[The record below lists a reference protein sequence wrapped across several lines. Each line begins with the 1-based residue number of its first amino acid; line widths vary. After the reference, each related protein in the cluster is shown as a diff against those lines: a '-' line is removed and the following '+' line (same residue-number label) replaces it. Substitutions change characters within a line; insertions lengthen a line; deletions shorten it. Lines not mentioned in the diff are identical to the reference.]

1 MILFPAI
8 WWLFPVA
15 SLLLIGF
22 SLYLARAGGQERV
35 ILRRGFVVSGAALGL
50 LALVLPFFAQPTFQH
65 PLINYPL
72 GLPLSVLGLV
82 GRIYPMAYLQR
93 QGTTTTLE
101 SVTKLVDTGP
111 YGWVRHPQYTA
122 GFLLLC
128 GWYLIWGA
136 SSSLA
141 MLPLLAGIVYA
152 QAWIE
157 ETSILEP
164 QFGSAYAAYRERTG
178 MLIPRMANVWSPLRF
193 TVAFL
198 GAYAGIL
205 GMQHG
210 SFALL
215 QGATAPAG
223 VRFNAIG
230 PPCRPEMVWHACF
243 PAMTLIPN
251 LRITGV
257 AAIIVGLL
265 LLLWALLFAQRR
277 YGGWALGVLAVLLLL
292 VGGGFVPV
300 FIGLVAAAAS
310 HGLHRPGAWPRFAA
324 MARAWP
330 WPLVLMALWL
340 PGSWLLGHFAGAAML
355 AASGLLFLVFDIGL
369 PVLAV
374 CSGLGRAP
382 QEKEWL

>member
-1 MILFPAI
+1 MIPFPAI
-8 WWLFPVA
+8 WWLFPAA

-22 SLYLARAGGQERV
+22 SLYLARAAGQERV
-35 ILRRGFVVSGAALGL
+35 ILRRGFVAAGAALGF
-50 LALVLPFFAQPTFQH
+50 LALALPFFAQPTFHH

-72 GLPLSVLGLV
+72 GLPLSVLGLA
-82 GRIYPMAYLQR
+82 GRIYPMVYLQR
-93 QGTTTTLE
+93 QGTTTAMAG
-101 SVTKLVDTGP
+101 VTKLVDTGP
-111 YGWVRHPQYTA
+111 YRWVRHPQYTS

-128 GWYLIWGA
+128 GWYLTWGA
-136 SSSLA
+136 SYSLA
-141 MLPLLAGIVYA
+141 MLPLLAGIVYV

-164 QFGSAYAAYRERTG
+164 QFGSTYAAYRERTG
-178 MLIPRMANVWSPLRF
+178 MLIPRMTNARSPLRL

-198 GAYAGIL
+198 GGYAGIL

-223 VRFNAIG
+223 VLFFAIG
-230 PPCRPEMVWHACF
+230 PPCRPETVWHACF

-251 LRITGV
+251 LRVTGV
-257 AAIIVGLL
+257 AAIIVGFLL
-265 LLLWALLFAQRR
+265 LVWALFFVPRR
-277 YGGWALGVLAVLLLL
+277 HGGWMLGLLAVLLLL

-310 HGLHRPGAWPRFAA
+310 RGLQRPVARPRFAA
-324 MARAWP
+324 VAQAWP

-340 PGSWLLGHFAGAAML
+340 PGSWLLGRHFPGTML
-355 AASGLLFLVFDIGL
+355 AAGGLLFLVFDIGL
-369 PVLAV
+369 PVLAAV
-374 CSGLGRAP
+374 SGFEREQGP
-382 QEKEWL
+382 TGG